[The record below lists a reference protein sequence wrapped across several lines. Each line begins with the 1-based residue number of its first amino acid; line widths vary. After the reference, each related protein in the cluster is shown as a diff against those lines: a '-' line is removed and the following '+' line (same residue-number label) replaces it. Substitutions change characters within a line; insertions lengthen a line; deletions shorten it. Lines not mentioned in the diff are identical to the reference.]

1 MKALIF
7 LFVHF
12 PLAALL
18 LCAPAEMSGTDYSS
32 KRTLNIVRSASLEM
46 ETTEFSIERDG
57 EPIGSNFMG
66 GSSSLE
72 ERTIEESFTVLE
84 QTEGRPTRV
93 RRAFETITRD
103 TTSEMG
109 EETMESSSEGPL
121 QGVTIEVFLEDD
133 EVLAEVVD
141 GDEPD
146 DEAVLE
152 AHSLTLTLDGLLPE
166 GEVEEDDAW
175 DLESDAIRTALGLD
189 LEDAYFPR
197 EERTEEEDGG
207 EGRRG
212 RRGSWRTS
220 RSSAMRPLLGLEWS
234 GEATYEG
241 ETEHDGVTCME
252 FALEIEAEGELED
265 PSFGGGRRGGR
276 APQPVL
282 GAAPLETTIT
292 VELEGRLLFNAE
304 DGLPVLLDLEG
315 TVESV
320 RHSEMDRGESTI
332 TTHMVQEG
340 AFVFR
345 VEISAESEE

>member
-1 MKALIF
+1 MKALI
-7 LFVHF
+7 

-18 LCAPAEMSGTDYSS
+18 LCAPAKMSGTDYTS
-32 KRTLNIVRSASLEM
+32 KRTLNIATSVSLEM
-46 ETTEFSIERDG
+46 ETTEFTIERDG
-57 EPIGSNFMG
+57 EPVGSNFMG
-66 GSSSLE
+66 GFSTLE

-93 RRAFETITRD
+93 SRSFETIQRE
-103 TTSEMG
+103 TTSDMG
-109 EETMESSSEGPL
+109 EETMESDSEGPL
-121 QGVTIEVFLEDD
+121 QGVTIEVFLEDG

-166 GEVEEDDAW
+166 GEVEEDDEW
-175 DLESDAIRTALGLD
+175 DLESDAIRAALGLN

-197 EERTEEEDGG
+197 EERTGEDDGG

-212 RRGSWRTS
+212 RRGGSWRTP
-220 RSSAMRPLLGLEWS
+220 RGSALRPLLGLEWS
-234 GEATYEG
+234 GEATFEG
-241 ETEHDGVTCME
+241 ETEHDGVTCLE

-282 GAAPLETTIT
+282 SAAPLETTLT

-304 DGLPVLLDLEG
+304 DGHPVLLDLEG
-315 TVESV
+315 SVESV
-320 RHSEMDRGESTI
+320 RHTEMDRGEMTM

-340 AFVFR
+340 AFEFR
-345 VEISAESEE
+345 VEISAESDE